1 MNFLYTLLY
10 FLALVFFLPKEYF
23 KRPKEL
29 RKRWLKEKLG
39 FLEKLDFNSNNKEYL
54 WIHAVSVGEV
64 MALKELIRA
73 LSPQYKILLSTITDT
88 GRKVALEHF
97 KDLEVKVIY
106 LPFDLPFCIK
116 RVWKTFNPKALII
129 SETEIWPNL
138 IRVMSSLIPVI
149 LINGRLSE
157 KSFKNYKKLKFFIK
171 PILNLFSAIGVQEKL
186 YQHRFQALGV
196 SPEKIILTG
205 NIKFDLEIGDI
216 SFSWEKYLKQPIIIA
231 GSTHFPEEKIIL
243 KAFLR
248 VFSNRKQGTLLL
260 VPRHPER
267 FEEVEKMIKNL
278 LSDCSEVSFLKV
290 SEIEK
295 DENFIERNRAYK
307 LIILVDKVGILRY
320 LYRICEIAII
330 GGSFIPHGGQNPLEA
345 IYWKKTVIVGPHM
358 ENFPFIEEFLKKEAI
373 CQTSIEKLVET
384 LEDLVQNENQRK
396 ELAKRAHQIFKEKG
410 GAIEKTLKIIYQI
423 LGLHL

>member
-1 MNFLYTLLY
+1 MNFLYTLFYL
-10 FLALVFFLPKEYF
+10 LGLIFFLPKEYF

-39 FLEKLDFNSNNKEYL
+39 FLEKFDFNSNKECL

-64 MALKELIRA
+64 MALKELIKA
-73 LSPQYKILLSTITDT
+73 LSSQYKILLSTITDT
-88 GRKVALEHF
+88 GRKIALEHF

-116 RVWKTFNPKALII
+116 RVWKIFNPKALII
-129 SETEIWPNL
+129 AETEIWPNL
-138 IRVMSSLIPVI
+138 IRITSSFIPVL

-157 KSFKNYKKLKFFIK
+157 KSFKSYKRLKFFIK
-171 PILNLFSAIGVQEKL
+171 PILNLFSVIGVQEKL

-196 SPEKIILTG
+196 SPEKIVLTG
-205 NIKFDLEIGDI
+205 NIKFDLEIEEI
-216 SFSWEKYLKQPIIIA
+216 SFPWERYLKQPIIVA
-231 GSTHFPEEKIIL
+231 GSTHFPEERNIL
-243 KAFLR
+243 EAFLK

-278 LSDCSEVSFLKV
+278 LLDYSEVSFLKV

-295 DENFIERNRAYK
+295 KED
-307 LIILVDKVGILRY
+307 LIKKVSKIVILVDKVGILRH

-384 LEDLVQNENQRK
+384 LENLVQNESQRK
-396 ELAKRAHQIFKEKG
+396 ELAERAYQIFKEKG
-410 GAIEKTLKIIYQI
+410 GAKERTLKIIYQI
-423 LGLHL
+423 LKH